1 MADVTDSKSVG
12 SDTVW
17 VRVPP
22 PAPKRKDRLVRSFCF
37 GGAGRN
43 ENPANCKPAF
53 HLAPP
58 IRSLRQQVERSETW
72 LHSRSHHRHQAKKA
86 VKCGLFCFSFLNLS
100 KTWQTSV
107 SDVCHFICHFRK
119 KFADFFTETPLVT
132 HFFSQRISSSVA
144 WTLPVQTDCSLCF
157 PLRSAWLQHP
167 DVRRCSPLWN
177 SLSVPARSG
186 FP

>member
-22 PAPKRKDRLVRSFCF
+22 PAPKEKPPFTGGFFF
-37 GGAGRN
+37 GVGGPHA
-43 ENPANCKPAF
+43 NPANCKPAF
-53 HLAPP
+53 CLSPP

-72 LHSRSHHRHQAKKA
+72 LHSSSHHRHQAKKA

-107 SDVCHFICHFRK
+107 SDDCHFICHFRK
-119 KFADFFTETPLVT
+119 NFADFFTETPLVT
-132 HFFSQRISSSVA
+132 QFFSQRISSSVA

-157 PLRSAWLQHP
+157 PLRFAWLQHP
-167 DVRRCSPLWN
+167 DVHRCSPLWN
-177 SLSVPARSG
+177 SSSVPARSG
-186 FP
+186 SP

>member
-1 MADVTDSKSVG
+1 MLSSIRRCDGMADVTDSKSVG

-22 PAPKRKDRLVRSFCF
+22 PAPSKK
-37 GGAGRN
+37 GR
-43 ENPANCKPAF
+43 EMRPF
-53 HLAPP
+53 L
-58 IRSLRQQVERSETW
+58 
-72 LHSRSHHRHQAKKA
+72 
-86 VKCGLFCFSFLNLS
+86 LFILNLS

-119 KFADFFTETPLVT
+119 KFADFFSETPLVT

-157 PLRSAWLQHP
+157 PLRFAWLQHP

-177 SLSVPARSG
+177 SSSVPARSES
-186 FP
+186 P